1 MAPATVTRY
10 ETSLK
15 HTANFIQFNYK
26 KDDISITEVNHK
38 FITDYE
44 FYLKTERNCSHNS
57 ATKYLKNFKKI
68 IRIALAND
76 YISKDPFANIKFT
89 LDECVG

>member
-1 MAPATVTRY
+1 MATATVELY

-15 HTANFIQFNYK
+15 HTADFIRFNFRK
-26 KDDISITEVNHK
+26 EDIPIEEVNHN

-44 FYLKTERNCSHNS
+44 FYFRTERNCSHNT

-68 IRIALAND
+68 IRMALANE
-76 YISKDPFANIKFT
+76 YITKDPFVNIKFR
-89 LDECVG
+89 L